1 MLNKRMLPARGAER
15 KNAEPRK
22 RQKLDHDET
31 DSEDLNEE
39 SS

>member
-22 RQKLDHDET
+22 R
-31 DSEDLNEE
+31 
-39 SS
+39 